1 MQRTSN
7 NFQNLPIS
15 KGNIIDLKPMPNN
28 SGNLYKIRSGPIL
41 SDTRYSS
48 KLCPK
53 KITSDKERL
62 YEENI
67 NLKQMYNY
75 INDENIKLKTR
86 ILQLEKNTDQLK
98 LQDPSTFTNSKP
110 THLLESLKQNI
121 RDLKTEIKIKNK
133 EIDDLKRYVK
143 YTKLQELEGECL
155 QYNNE
160 CIRLK
165 RIIDELLTD
174 KGITPGGREVYEKLK
189 QENEEFRKGIDFLRE
204 NDKVKDMQIGEL
216 SARVRELGESLQ
228 KSEGKSKRT
237 FNSSSREHEGKENDK
252 GEYDEDNCIERVQD
266 DDFDAE
272 KKSLNDKENDNLA
285 EKEIEELK
293 EENSKLKQALNN
305 TNNSL
310 LEKNQEIEDLR
321 LLITEKDQ
329 IIENSLLQ
337 DNYESNSNK
346 SINLHSQAL
355 CQKIK
360 TYLINKSLD
369 SKTWIKSISTED
381 IISKKNL
388 IKTFDNHG
396 LKITDIEIDAFMQE
410 YGENDDQILAS
421 VIFEALETQQNEVFN
436 IDDIFEILKVKSTY
450 YALKNLRLFLESSL
464 KNDEI
469 LEYHIEEFFSQGI
482 YDLGNPIQI
491 EVLCEYFLRGRNSV
505 KKEEFI
511 TMFEEK
517 FEGWTSLR
525 KTEIEG
531 IARRFQGLLFDSS
544 DMLVCR
550 LNEKTR
556 NQSFIQMNEFI
567 YELKVSEIISSSSE
581 ETCAKALIY
590 YYSKSLKK
598 VPYLHII
605 NTLYDGAIDEDFIKY
620 YEISTENDELKRS
633 HKSFWV
639 SEALLSTENELEN
652 SLRFE
657 DSHESNKSFG
667 EAEFNNMP

>member
-1 MQRTSN
+1 MQRSSN
-7 NFQNLPIS
+7 NFQNLQMN
-15 KGNIIDLKPMPNN
+15 KGNPVDLKPIPNN

-41 SDTRYSS
+41 PDTRHSS

-53 KITSDKERL
+53 KIPSDKERL

-86 ILQLEKNTDQLK
+86 ILQLEKNSDQLK
-98 LQDPSTFTNSKP
+98 QQDPGTSTNSKP

-121 RDLKTEIKIKNK
+121 RDLKTEIKVKNK

-143 YTKLQELEGECL
+143 YTKLQELEGESL
-155 QYNNE
+155 QYSNE

-165 RIIDELLTD
+165 RIIDELLID
-174 KGITPGGREVYEKLK
+174 KGITPGGIEVYEKLK
-189 QENEEFRKGIDFLRE
+189 QENEEFRKGIDFLKE

-228 KSEGKSKRT
+228 KSEEKSKRVLS
-237 FNSSSREHEGKENDK
+237 SSSREYEEKDMDKEDD
-252 GEYDEDNCIERVQD
+252 YEDSRVEKVQD
-266 DDFDAE
+266 DGFEVD
-272 KKSLNDKENDNLA
+272 KKSVNDKENDSLA

-293 EENSKLKQALNN
+293 EENSKLKQALNK

-329 IIENSLLQ
+329 MIENSLLQ

-346 SINLHSQAL
+346 SLNLHSQAL
-355 CQKIK
+355 CEKIK
-360 TYLINKSLD
+360 EHLESKFLD
-369 SKTWIKSISTED
+369 SKAWVKSINPED
-381 IISKKNL
+381 IISKIEL
-388 IKTFDNHG
+388 IKAFDNHG
-396 LKITDIEIDAFMQE
+396 LVVSDIEIDAFMQE

-421 VIFEALETQQNEVFN
+421 VIVEVLERQKKEVFS
-436 IDDIFEILKVKSTY
+436 IDDIFEILKVRSTF
-450 YALKNLRLFLESSL
+450 YALKNLRSHLESSF
-464 KNDEI
+464 KSDEI

-482 YDLGNPIQI
+482 YDLENPTLI
-491 EVLCEYFLRGRNSV
+491 EALCEYFLHNRHSIE
-505 KKEEFI
+505 KSEFI
-511 TMFEEK
+511 TVFEEK

-531 IARRFQGLLFDSS
+531 IIRRFQGLLFDNS
-544 DMLVCR
+544 DMLMCR
-550 LNEKTR
+550 LREKTH

-567 YELKVSEIISSSSE
+567 YELKISEVISSSSE

-598 VPYLHII
+598 VPYLQII
-605 NTLYDGAIDEDFIKY
+605 NTLYDGEVDEDFTKY
-620 YEISTENDELKRS
+620 FDISTENDDLKRS
-633 HKSFWV
+633 HQAFWV
-639 SEALLSTENELEN
+639 SETLISVDNVLED
-652 SLRFE
+652 SLIFE
-657 DSHESNKSFG
+657 DSHKSNESISKV
-667 EAEFNNMP
+667 EFN